1 MFPYKSAVGLLITK
15 KMKALALIKVEA
27 IYAVSCHT
35 RVESVGYACIYKAL
49 FVTASP

>member
-15 KMKALALIKVEA
+15 KLKALALIKVEA

-35 RVESVGYACIYKAL
+35 YLAGRNTAC
-49 FVTASP
+49 